1 MAVTVRR
8 TAFQGHFVSGLGQG
22 APSPF
27 KIGRVYTPA
36 KSVSLFWG
44 TGWGLGW
51 GSLCPLAVT
60 FSKLKQQN
68 SLKSLKFIK
77 TLDRKENEKKKHV
90 LNQKQIS
97 GSFFTV
103 FDRLTVV

>member
-22 APSPF
+22 APSPL

-77 TLDRKENEKKKHV
+77 TLDRKERKKEEKTYSTK
-90 LNQKQIS
+90 N
-97 GSFFTV
+97 
-103 FDRLTVV
+103 R